1 VGMHFDGRE
10 IVQDRKTLPDIS
22 LGQRSLVLLVP

>member
-10 IVQDRKTLPDIS
+10 IVQARKTLPDIS